1 MKIRDNLVGF
11 LMISDDNFEW
21 PNCVQ
26 YSHLCCVGMTN
37 QSSKCCFKKIWFGSE
52 RGTSYKRPSHHF
64 EKQ

>member
-26 YSHLCCVGMTN
+26 YSHLCYVGMTK
-37 QSSKCCFKKIWFGSE
+37 SVIKMLL
-52 RGTSYKRPSHHF
+52 
-64 EKQ
+64 